1 MRDEKKALETFRR
14 LMQKLVIEQ
23 MTKGEAFWHMDVKN
37 TRLCKSVLPCF
48 WGVTAIQVAF
58 SKTASVVCPKSNVRQ
73 HSLLPLE

>member
-58 SKTASVVCPKSNVRQ
+58 SKNSKCGVPQIERTATQSFAT
-73 HSLLPLE
+73 